1 MLYYSHVLPV
11 SLPEEMPF
19 FGRLLC
25 GIVCFSDSNDYQL
38 IVAILANLKYEI
50 IQQKREN

>member
-25 GIVCFSDSNDYQL
+25 GIVCFFDSNDYQL